1 MTALEQHTMTS
12 WIFTIPICIVGDIIY
27 MDSTGTIL
35 TPPYALH
42 HSDSRFTPSENLTAE
57 PGAHNNSG
65 LGWTTTYETIHRH

>member
-1 MTALEQHTMTS
+1 
-12 WIFTIPICIVGDIIY
+12 